1 MAVADPALP
10 STGVGAKAFSAP
22 ASEIP
27 ATATIATMATR
38 ATMARMVRR
47 AGIRVTSAA
56 LPTHGSPLPADAE
69 GEHALGEGRVP
80 RLVLPYKVVVLVL
93 VGEVG
98 AVHEHFEVLAEL
110 VGHRCVEVSLR
121 RLVLFHAGDAAHA
134 IHIGFLRTVIVGHTG
149 LEVLVLVPEDEV
161 PRLFRVVLKRNLVS
175 VQIGFTGFARRI
187 REVEFHAGVGEEPRK
202 ERESL
207 AIVEFDALDAVAR
220 TLQRLGDRNAMVA
233 DHTVLV

>member
-1 MAVADPALP
+1 MAVVFSASPP
-10 STGVGAKAFSAP
+10 TEVGAKAFSAP
-22 ASEIP
+22 ASAVP
-27 ATATIATMATR
+27 ASATSAAI
-38 ATMARMVRR
+38 ARMVRR
-47 AGIRVTSAA
+47 AVIRITSTV
-56 LPTHGSPLPADAE
+56 PTHRSPLPADSE
-69 GEHALGEGRVP
+69 GEHAFGEGRVP

-175 VQIGFTGFARRI
+175 
-187 REVEFHAGVGEEPRK
+187 
-202 ERESL
+202 
-207 AIVEFDALDAVAR
+207 
-220 TLQRLGDRNAMVA
+220 
-233 DHTVLV
+233 

>member
-98 AVHEHFEVLAEL
+98 AVHEHFEEFAEL
-110 VGHRCVEVSLR
+110 EGHRRIEISLR
-121 RLVLFHAGDAAHA
+121 RLVLFHADDAAHV
-134 IHIGFLRTVIVGHTG
+134 R
-149 LEVLVLVPEDEV
+149 
-161 PRLFRVVLKRNLVS
+161 
-175 VQIGFTGFARRI
+175 
-187 REVEFHAGVGEEPRK
+187 
-202 ERESL
+202 RESSL
-207 AIVEFDALDAVAR
+207 RAV
-220 TLQRLGDRNAMVA
+220 V
-233 DHTVLV
+233 V